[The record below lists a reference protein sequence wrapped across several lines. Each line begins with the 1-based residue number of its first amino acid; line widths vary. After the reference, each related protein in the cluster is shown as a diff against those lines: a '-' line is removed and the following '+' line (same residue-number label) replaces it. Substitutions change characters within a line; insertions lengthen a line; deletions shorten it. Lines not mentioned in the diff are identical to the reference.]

1 MPCNYKLYPKNWKTE
16 IRPAILQRAENKCEA
31 CGVDNYEV
39 GYRTL
44 TGEFIDWQIIHD
56 QLEDFGNDMFDN
68 VLSHCFHKDGNPTKP
83 LKIVL
88 TIAHLDHD
96 INNNQ
101 FSNLKALC
109 QKCHLAH
116 DAEHHRKN
124 ARETL
129 KLKKGVI
136 EIDF

>member
-16 IRPAILQRAENKCEA
+16 IRPAILERAGLKCEA
-31 CGVDNYEV
+31 CGVDNYAV

-44 TGEFIDWQIIHD
+44 EGIFIDWMVIHD
-56 QLEDFGNDMFDN
+56 QLEDFGNDLFDN
-68 VLSHCFHKDGNPTKP
+68 VLSHCFDKDGNPTKP

-109 QKCHLAH
+109 QKCHLNH

-124 ARETL
+124 AQRTL
-129 KLKKGVI
+129 KLRKKQI
-136 EIDF
+136 EIEF